1 MHSFFWQ
8 ILEVIIG
15 IQFLF
20 WGLNGFFNWI
30 KPPENDEAFTNF
42 ILAAYQIRFLMP
54 SIKLLQIL
62 GGLLLAAQITPTW
75 GVLILTPIVFG
86 ITLLQVF
93 HAKKP
98 WPVLAMISIPFLCIL
113 LIKLVNLWPLIS

>member
-30 KPPENDEAFTNF
+30 KPPENDEAFTKF

-62 GGLLLAAQITPTW
+62 GGLLMASQIKPTW

-113 LIKLVNLWPLIS
+113 LIKLVNLWPMIS